1 MDELVERVRE
11 ALAAE
16 YSGAAD
22 GRVRDVPDRRAV
34 RWYTTIGLV
43 DRPLG
48 MRGRTA
54 LYGPRHLQQLVA
66 IKRRQAV
73 GRSLSQIQGEL
84 SWVSDEALAELS
96 RVPER
101 LLETDDLAPDNPA
114 DARHMRF
121 WAQTPAQGRPPSFAA
136 QPAPAQPVAAQ
147 PAPGQTAA
155 DGLASG
161 ETPFE
166 TTAAERT
173 TSAWAAT
180 ERAAPATTAFGTTT
194 AGTTTAGTT
203 TAGTTTAR
211 TTTARTTTART
222 TTARTTAFG
231 TTAATS
237 AASATTAAAATGSTT
252 AANRAGTTTAFE
264 TTSSGAATS
273 VSGVALRG
281 GAILLVPNPVS
292 DRDRDDIAEAAAPLL
307 DLLEAR
313 GLIDRRSK

>member
-22 GRVRDVPDRRAV
+22 GRVRDVPDRRAI

-96 RVPER
+96 QVPER
-101 LLETDDLAPDNPA
+101 LLETDDLAPEQA
-114 DARHMRF
+114 SQARHMRF
-121 WAQTPAQGRPPSFAA
+121 WAQTPAEGRPPTFAA
-136 QPAPAQPVAAQ
+136 NPAPADPDPV
-147 PAPGQTAA
+147 PADPNSATAA
-155 DGLASG
+155 
-161 ETPFE
+161 
-166 TTAAERT
+166 
-173 TSAWAAT
+173 
-180 ERAAPATTAFGTTT
+180 
-194 AGTTTAGTT
+194 
-203 TAGTTTAR
+203 AR
-211 TTTARTTTART
+211 T
-222 TTARTTAFG
+222 
-231 TTAATS
+231 
-237 AASATTAAAATGSTT
+237 SATTATATDT
-252 AANRAGTTTAFE
+252 ATTTDATA
-264 TTSSGAATS
+264 TTVFGAPAAGVAAS

-292 DRDRDDIAEAAAPLL
+292 DRDRDDIAAAAAPLL

-313 GLIDRRSK
+313 GLIDGRSK

>member
-16 YSGAAD
+16 YSGATD
-22 GRVRDVPDRRAV
+22 GRVRDVPDRRAI

-84 SWVSDEALAELS
+84 SWVTDEALAELS

-101 LLETDDLAPDNPA
+101 LLETDDLSPDHSAN
-114 DARHMRF
+114 ARHMRF
-121 WAQTPAQGRPPSFAA
+121 WAQTPSEGRPPSFGT
-136 QPAPAQPVAAQ
+136 QPAPAAH
-147 PAPGQTAA
+147 
-155 DGLASG
+155 
-161 ETPFE
+161 TP
-166 TTAAERT
+166 TTASDRPAGAPTASDRPAGAS
-173 TSAWAAT
+173 TSSD
-180 ERAAPATTAFGTTT
+180 R
-194 AGTTTAGTT
+194 
-203 TAGTTTAR
+203 
-211 TTTARTTTART
+211 
-222 TTARTTAFG
+222 
-231 TTAATS
+231 
-237 AASATTAAAATGSTT
+237 TAAAT
-252 AANRAGTTTAFE
+252 AAVI
-264 TTSSGAATS
+264 TSGPPAS

-281 GAILLVPNPVS
+281 GVILLVPHPVS
-292 DRDRDDIAEAAAPLL
+292 DRDRDDIAVAALPLL

-313 GLIDRRSK
+313 GLIDGRNA